1 MLDRMLVAD
10 RSAVTERAIV
20 PEGVTARK
28 VMADNLRASILA
40 DAALDLSH
48 FTVAEMVDS
57 IKYNIFPNIFL
68 YPGAGLP
75 MIYQFRPHGTDP
87 ARCIFDQMI
96 LRPAPKDGPRPA
108 PAEPFRDRKS
118 AAYGKSVSVRVD
130 SGG

>member
-1 MLDRMLVAD
+1 MASPSPTSKLNLTQQEMLDRMLVAD

-68 YPGAGLP
+68 YPG
-75 MIYQFRPHGTDP
+75 
-87 ARCIFDQMI
+87 
-96 LRPAPKDGPRPA
+96 
-108 PAEPFRDRKS
+108 DRKS
-118 AAYGKSVSVRVD
+118 TRLNSSH
-130 SGG
+130 